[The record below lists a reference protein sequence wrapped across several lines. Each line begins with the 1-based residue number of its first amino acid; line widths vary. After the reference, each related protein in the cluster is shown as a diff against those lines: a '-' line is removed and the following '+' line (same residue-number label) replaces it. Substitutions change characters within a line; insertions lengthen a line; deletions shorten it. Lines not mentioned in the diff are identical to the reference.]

1 MLDVPNVFD
10 LVKTEA
16 PPDAGSRAA
25 QAKRTCT
32 YTTRWGTACPRDAMP
47 SATICD
53 IHGGNKSS
61 LAKLRKEAINL
72 GPLVMETIE
81 DLMQSDNDL
90 ARASAIKLWM
100 EFAGVKDLPPMGSGI
115 EEEEMLAARESLGRK
130 LDAVAERVLARRT
143 A

>member
-10 LVKTEA
+10 LVKTDA
-16 PPDAGSRAA
+16 PPDAGAR
-25 QAKRTCT
+25 QTQVKRSCS
-32 YTTRWGTACPRDAMP
+32 YTTRWGTACPRNAMSDA
-47 SATICD
+47 TVCD

-81 DLMQSDNDL
+81 DLMQSENDL

-100 EFAGVKDLPPMGSGI
+100 EFAGVKDMPPMGSGI
-115 EEEEMLAARESLGRK
+115 EEEEMLAARTSLGRK
-130 LDAVAERVLARRT
+130 LDAVAERVLARKT